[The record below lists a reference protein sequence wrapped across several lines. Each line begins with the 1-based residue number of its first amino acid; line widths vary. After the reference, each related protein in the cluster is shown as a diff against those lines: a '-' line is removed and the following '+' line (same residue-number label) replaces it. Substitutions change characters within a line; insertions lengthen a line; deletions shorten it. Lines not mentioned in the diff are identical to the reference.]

1 MSYTSHKTLSQR
13 FTGIAFVVG
22 FHVVVVYL
30 LATGLGSQVV
40 KVAEKIIDTK
50 VIEEVKEVE
59 DEPPPP
65 PPDLKEPPPY
75 IPPPEVFIAAEV
87 SSAPTT
93 AIKTVQN
100 KQAVA
105 PAPAADVIVMP
116 KANPRRPNT
125 IPNYPPTSRRLGE
138 TGVVTLQIYVN
149 EEGKVVDAR
158 IAKSSGFKRLDE
170 AAVKHVKRAWRFK
183 PGTKNGKAFATWMTV
198 PVRFVLK

>member
-1 MSYTSHKTLSQR
+1 MAYTSHKTISQR
-13 FTGIAFVVG
+13 FTGLAFVVG
-22 FHVVVVYL
+22 FHVIVVYM
-30 LATGLGSQVV
+30 LATGLGGKVI
-40 KVAEKIIDTK
+40 KVAENIMETK
-50 VIEEVKEVE
+50 VVEEIKEVE

-65 PPDLKEPPPY
+65 PPDLKEPPPF
-75 IPPPEVFIAAEV
+75 IPPPEVSIAPEV
-87 SSAPTT
+87 SAAPTT

-100 KQAVA
+100 KVA
-105 PAPAADVIVMP
+105 APPAPAADVIVMP
-116 KANPRRPNT
+116 KANKRRPNT

-158 IAKSSGFKRLDE
+158 VAKSSGFERLDQ
-170 AAVKHVKRAWRFK
+170 AAVKHVKRAWRFM